1 MNKILLLTSCLAIC
15 GFSYSQQNS
24 DVIEYSGGQKQLD
37 KTIGKYLGTHKG
49 MFDDAPKPDSGRKSN
64 KYFTVFMQI
73 NKNGVIDGDI
83 MVNACNDTSVTAVI
97 AAAVRGTSGQW
108 INHSGSDK
116 WVVLPIYYLYKD
128 EGLLIEKIP
137 LTKWYLFTNNG
148 RTPVVYLD
156 KVEIILYPVVH

>member
-1 MNKILLLTSCLAIC
+1 MNQILLFTACLAIC

-24 DVIEYSGGQKQLD
+24 DGIEYSGGRKQLD
-37 KTIGKYLGTHKG
+37 KTIGKYLGTHHG
-49 MFDDAPKPDSGRKSN
+49 MFDDATQPDSARKSH

-73 NKNGVIDGDI
+73 DKNGIINGDI
-83 MVNACNDTSVTAVI
+83 MVNACNDTSVTSLI

-108 INHSGSDK
+108 INHSGSDI

-128 EGLLIEKIP
+128 EGLLTEEIP
-137 LTKWYLFTNNG
+137 LTKWYLFTNNR